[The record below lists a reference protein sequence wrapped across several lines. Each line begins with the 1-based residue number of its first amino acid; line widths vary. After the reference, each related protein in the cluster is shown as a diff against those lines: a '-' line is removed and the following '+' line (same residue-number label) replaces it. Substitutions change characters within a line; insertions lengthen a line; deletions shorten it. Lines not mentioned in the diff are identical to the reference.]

1 MEFCVFEL
9 VSEQNFNLNLQ
20 FWIFAPNLPKKRYSQ
35 LKTEQA
41 VLGLQASTFCVI
53 NFNSTVVF
61 KHFEDLRDLII
72 LNINNFIMI
81 SKVMIKFRS
90 KFQFQIPLQF
100 YKIVEKILTS
110 TTIFST
116 SPLLLLF
123 CFFMIEMQAYWILR
137 YFDLTN
143 KIFTK
148 KNIVQE

>member
-61 KHFEDLRDLII
+61 KHFEDLRD
-72 LNINNFIMI
+72 MI

-116 SPLLLLF
+116 FPLLLLF

>member
-100 YKIVEKILTS
+100 YSSVEKVESCDGNGQKFWQVRPSFQPFQPILVTNFF
-110 TTIFST
+110 FSWLWFKHT
-116 SPLLLLF
+116 
-123 CFFMIEMQAYWILR
+123 EYKGT
-137 YFDLTN
+137 LT
-143 KIFTK
+143 
-148 KNIVQE
+148 